1 MKIKSKH
8 DFVKIATVQPLLLTI
23 LLKEI
28 TIIIKENKRAQKN
41 GRTNHDFLFDQTPS
55 KNGKDVEFKRSLT
68 PIPMDNEKCGFYGD
82 RIYNAHNSVSR
93 FSVVTFGYSK
103 SWKETDIYDRQID
116 RYTIHFVF
124 QGKGYFNGQPISAG
138 QMFFAPQNQKYSV
151 VNSTSDPLTLA
162 WIALSG
168 TELENQLSLLRL
180 PKNSIITYFDNTD
193 DIERIFIDTVYEE
206 HSKNDMEL
214 FLFSRFYEVLSLC
227 QAIDPP
233 ITVPDN
239 DQTSSYFSKIMSF
252 INTHYSES
260 IKVPD
265 VAKHAHISVAYLR
278 RICAL
283 KIGKSPQEL
292 ITEKRLNVAKALLS
306 NDTSTVEEIAVLVGF
321 SNTATFSKSFKRNFG
336 VSPLAYRKQKNQEKR
351 LRAQCIA
358 RTENN

>member
-1 MKIKSKH
+1 MGEQIMIFYLHQS
-8 DFVKIATVQPLLLTI
+8 
-23 LLKEI
+23 
-28 TIIIKENKRAQKN
+28 
-41 GRTNHDFLFDQTPS
+41 PS
-55 KNGKDVEFKRSLT
+55 KKGKDVECKRSLT
-68 PIPMDNEKCGFYGD
+68 PIPMDHGKSGFYGD

-93 FSVVTFGYSK
+93 FYVVTFGYSK
-103 SWKETDIYDRQID
+103 SWKEADIYDRQID

-124 QGKGYFNGQPISAG
+124 KGKGYFNGQPVSAG

-151 VNSTSDPLTLA
+151 ATSTSDPLTFA

-180 PKNSIITYFDNTD
+180 PKNAAISYFDNSD
-193 DIERIFIDTVYEE
+193 EIQQIFIDTVYNE
-206 HSKNDMEL
+206 HSKNNMEL

-227 QAIDPP
+227 EAIDPQ

-239 DQTSSYFSKIMSF
+239 DQMSYYFSKIMSF
-252 INTHYSES
+252 INTHYSEN

-292 ITEKRLNVAKALLS
+292 IAEKRLNVAKVLLS
-306 NDTSTVEEIAVLVGF
+306 NDTSSVEEIATLVGF

-336 VSPLAYRKQKNQEKR
+336 ISPLSYRKKKNEEKR
-351 LRAQCIA
+351 QRAQYIA
-358 RTENN
+358 QTEKN